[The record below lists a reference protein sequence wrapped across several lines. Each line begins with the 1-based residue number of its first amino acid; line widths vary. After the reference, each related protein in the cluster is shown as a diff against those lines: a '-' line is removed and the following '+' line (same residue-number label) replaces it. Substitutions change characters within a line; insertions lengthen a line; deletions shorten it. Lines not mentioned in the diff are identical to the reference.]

1 MSNFYDSNM
10 IPEILRVF
18 KAKNA
23 VISSLTNESLAD
35 AIKKSGLEL
44 TFINTGDE
52 DAIEGNP
59 LDVLQD
65 LKDYDSIFI
74 DGDANWYT
82 VFNELNIVKKS
93 NKEFPLVF
101 ICNNNFPNKR
111 RDSYADPE
119 SIPSEFRQE
128 YTKELPICYNN
139 ELIKIVDDYYHA
151 CDENTPKN
159 GVLTA
164 IEDFLSENSY
174 ISIMKINFIDGIT
187 VLYPKTQINE
197 KRLGIIDKMLQGEK
211 TEAIS
216 LSDKLIENSLLV
228 SYINKYN
235 EYGENFNK
243 FEDELSKKNILI
255 ENYEKEINQ
264 KSSEIT
270 YKDSQISSIESKL
283 SLKDSQIENFESK
296 LVNNENMISALE
308 NQLESASAD
317 LSQRESSFN
326 DEISSLKNEFS
337 EREASFNDEIQSLEN
352 KLESANADFSQRETS
367 FNSRIISFE
376 NKLKRKQD
384 EFNSLSSNI
393 KQKDNQLQIKQQELD
408 DVENKLDNLQ
418 HSYNR
423 QLSKLDSNKYCISCF
438 KDEISN
444 NHQEIQYLKNNTM
457 LRKILSPAAY
467 LYLILKSSPKE
478 WSLNINLYKA
488 LKDSK
493 CFDIGFYL
501 NKNQDLIDSKWCK
514 YFSPELH
521 YVCKGF
527 REDRLFN
534 KKYFNT
540 NSKKELLDYLLTCD
554 K

>member
-10 IPEILRVF
+10 IPEILGVF

-23 VISSLTNESLAD
+23 VLSCLANESLVD
-35 AIKKSGLEL
+35 TIKKSGLEL
-44 TFINTGDE
+44 TFINTGDD
-52 DAIEGNP
+52 DAIDGNP

-65 LKDYDSIFI
+65 LKDYDTIFI

-93 NKEFPLVF
+93 NNEFPLVF
-101 ICNNNFPNKR
+101 ICNNIFPNKR

-128 YTKELPICYNN
+128 YAKELPICYDG
-139 ELIKIVDDYYHA
+139 EIVNIIDEYYHA

-164 IEDFLSENSY
+164 IEDFLSENSH

-197 KRLGIIDKMLQGEK
+197 KRLDIINKMLQGEK

-255 ENYEKEINQ
+255 ENYEREINQ
-264 KSSEIT
+264 KSSEMT

-308 NQLESASAD
+308 DQLASANAD
-317 LSQRESSFN
+317 LSQKESSFN
-326 DEISSLKNEFS
+326 EEIH
-337 EREASFNDEIQSLEN
+337 SLEN
-352 KLESANADFSQRETS
+352 QLESANADFSQREIS
-367 FNSRIISFE
+367 LNSKVISFE

-393 KQKDNQLQIKQQELD
+393 KQKDNQLQIKQQELE
-408 DVENKLDNLQ
+408 DVEAKLDNLQ